1 MARDGT
7 PVEPAR
13 HVSDSAGRTQGQ
25 EDGFGARVVDVF
37 VAVVVVVVV
46 FVIVDQG
53 VGWAR
58 HRPQLKSGVVR
69 ARQGR

>member
-13 HVSDSAGRTQGQ
+13 HVSDSAGRTRGQ
-25 EDGFGARVVDVF
+25 EDGFGARVVVVVDVF
-37 VAVVVVVVV
+37 VDVVT
-46 FVIVDQG
+46 VDQG

>member
-13 HVSDSAGRTQGQ
+13 HVSDSAGRTRGQ
-25 EDGFGARVVDVF
+25 EDGFGARVVVVVDVF
-37 VAVVVVVVV
+37 VDV
-46 FVIVDQG
+46 VIVDQG

>member
-13 HVSDSAGRTQGQ
+13 HVSDSAGRTRGQ
-25 EDGFGARVVDVF
+25 EDGFGARVVVVVVDVF
-37 VAVVVVVVV
+37 VDV
-46 FVIVDQG
+46 VIVDQG

>member
-13 HVSDSAGRTQGQ
+13 HVSDSAGRTRGQ
-25 EDGFGARVVDVF
+25 EDGFGARVV
-37 VAVVVVVVV
+37 VVVVIVNVSV
-46 FVIVDQG
+46 DVVIVDQG

>member
-13 HVSDSAGRTQGQ
+13 HVSDSAGRTRGQ
-25 EDGFGARVVDVF
+25 EDGFGARVV
-37 VAVVVVVVV
+37 VVVDVLVDV
-46 FVIVDQG
+46 VIVDQG

>member
-13 HVSDSAGRTQGQ
+13 HVSDSAGRTRGQ
-25 EDGFGARVVDVF
+25 EDGFGARVVVVIVNVSVDV
-37 VAVVVVVVV
+37 
-46 FVIVDQG
+46 VIVDQG

>member
-13 HVSDSAGRTQGQ
+13 HVSDSAGRTRGQ
-25 EDGFGARVVDVF
+25 EDGFGARVVVVDDVF
-37 VAVVVVVVV
+37 VDV
-46 FVIVDQG
+46 VIVDQG

>member
-13 HVSDSAGRTQGQ
+13 HVSDSAGRTRGQ
-25 EDGFGARVVDVF
+25 EDGFGARVVVVDVF
-37 VAVVVVVVV
+37 VDV
-46 FVIVDQG
+46 VIVDQG